1 MTKFR
6 EFIKKFKEFFKK
18 FKEFFKR
25 IYYYALLIQILLAVY
40 LRMYL
45 TYLYSIWVEWKVKF
59 SLFFLKFFTKK

>member
-1 MTKFR
+1 MKKIK
-6 EFIKKFKEFFKK
+6 EIIKKLKELLKR

-25 IYYYALLIQILLAVY
+25 IYYYALLIQILLEVY

-59 SLFFLKFFTKK
+59 SLFLLKFFTKK